1 MEGRNEMNICWAAAV
16 SWALVW
22 HVPPEVGQMRPVPW
36 SQFAR
41 MCYSQQADC
50 SGAAT
55 IANEAFRVAGVS
67 NERYRAECVE
77 QPARDK

>member
-1 MEGRNEMNICWAAAV
+1 MNICIAANL
-16 SWALVW
+16 SWALIW
-22 HVPPEVGQMRPVPW
+22 HVPAEVSQMRPVPW
-36 SQFAR
+36 SQFAQ

-50 SGAAT
+50 SKSAT

-67 NERYRAECVE
+67 QDRYFAECVE